1 MFAIPAKA
9 IERHRGNRDGR
20 NHACTPLANR
30 THNGGENYWF
40 ALRDGDHADRD
51 AANTPVGSHP
61 GLAVKIAANCRGYQ
75 IISEG
80 TAGLMQALDRF
91 EPRKKFL
98 FKLGGDGQ
106 ISRAFG
112 RNRRVSA
119 IVANPAQFYFLTSG
133 DTTRKAPM
141 YQLHYFPANA
151 NAAPHM
157 LLEEI
162 GVRYGLVLV
171 DRVNNAHKSKAYLK
185 LNPNGRIPALVDENL
200 IMSEAAAIV
209 LHLVDQ
215 HPEAGLAPRVGT
227 PERAKFYQW
236 LTFLTNSL
244 QEELMIWQY
253 PERLAGE
260 DAAARQVV
268 KRGAEARASNFLD
281 VVEDHLGAN
290 GPLFLGNNLSAADF
304 YLVML
309 CRWARPM
316 TKPPRSR
323 PNIAKLLDKVTA
335 LPSVRRAYEREG
347 ITEEIC

>member
-1 MFAIPAKA
+1 MSSIPTRT
-9 IERHRGNRDGR
+9 IELNRGNPDSW
-20 NHACTPLANR
+20 NHASAPPANQI
-30 THNGGENYWF
+30 HDGEENYRF
-40 ALRDGDHADRD
+40 ALRNGNHADRD
-51 AANTPVGSHP
+51 AANRPVGGHP
-61 GLAVKIAANCRGYQ
+61 GRAVTISANCRGYQ
-75 IISEG
+75 FISEG
-80 TAGLMQALDRF
+80 TAGLMQAAVRF
-91 EPRKKFL
+91 ESKKKFS
-98 FKLGGDGQ
+98 FKPGVGGQ

-112 RNRRVSA
+112 RNRRMSA
-119 IVANPAQFYFLTSG
+119 VVANPAQFYFLTSG

-157 LLEEI
+157 LLEEF

-171 DRVNNAHKSKAYLK
+171 DRVNNAQKSREYLK
-185 LNPNGRIPALVDENL
+185 INPNGRIPTLVDENL
-200 IMSEAAAIV
+200 IISEAAAIV

-215 HPEAGLAPRVGT
+215 HPDAGLAPKVGT

-260 DAAARQVV
+260 DAAAAEVV
-268 KRGAEARASNFLD
+268 KRGAEARAGSFLD
-281 VVEDHLGAN
+281 VVEHHLNAN
-290 GPLFLGNNLSAADF
+290 GPLFLGNNLSAVDF

-316 TKPPRSR
+316 TRPPRSR
-323 PNIAKLLDKVTA
+323 PSIAKLLDKVTA

-347 ITEEIC
+347 ITDEIC